1 MRFCFCFI
9 LFLFLEVIV
18 MAYVA
23 PTTRSVGDAVTA
35 ADYNIMANDVISF
48 RNGTGVVK
56 PMCRIQKA
64 SNTSPYT
71 VGASIDFGATVYDT
85 DTMVTTAFQ
94 ITIKTAGVYEI
105 ICGVNLFGSS
115 AFASLPNLR
124 PILNGTAP
132 GPNNSMSHVTGNY
145 YTGVWIYSKAFS
157 VNDTIGFSSDYS
169 SGGTVGI
176 RGSTTD
182 GQNTFLQAT
191 QLGATS

>member
-1 MRFCFCFI
+1 
-9 LFLFLEVIV
+9 

-56 PMCRIQKA
+56 PMCRIQKS

-71 VGASIDFGATVYDT
+71 VAQSIDFGATVYDT

-105 ICGVNLFGSS
+105 ICGVTIGGSS
-115 AFASLPNLR
+115 AFSTVPNMR
-124 PILNGTAP
+124 PILNGGAP
-132 GPNNSMSHVTGNY
+132 GPNNSMAFVVGNY
-145 YTGVWIYSKAFS
+145 YTGVWVYSKAFS
-157 VNDTIGFSSDYS
+157 VNDTIGMSSNYGG
-169 SGGTVGI
+169 GGTVSI
-176 RGSTTD
+176 LGSGSD
-182 GQNTFLQAT
+182 GNTFLQAT
-191 QLGATS
+191 LLGATS